1 MSDII
6 YNMEKRIRAYEK
18 YIKQATNKKLN
29 ENERARLARYHFEM
43 LENFQHERII
53 HLIVMLFFVF
63 ITIVFLFVTT
73 IVAVTCD
80 LQFAAIPLYILTL
93 ILVILTGC
101 YIKHYY
107 FLENH
112 IQNLYDHTAK
122 LWKID

>member
-1 MSDII
+1 
-6 YNMEKRIRAYEK
+6 MEKRIRAYEK
-18 YIKQATNKKLN
+18 YIKQAINKKLS
-29 ENERARLARYHFEM
+29 ESERVRLARYHFEI

-53 HLIVMLFFVF
+53 HLIVMIFFVF

-73 IVAVTCD
+73 IVAVTCN
-80 LQFAAIPLYILTL
+80 LQFTAIPLYILTL

-112 IQNLYDHTAK
+112 IQSLYDYTAK